1 MVEFSVFTILKMTRN
16 GANKVLPKIKYE
28 YQVSIDYD
36 QSFSDHDKTYFSMI
50 NKFYSEKRPHENK
63 GILRYFSLNQLVKF
77 LNNEVE
83 EVVNKNNCPC
93 ILKGKYVG
101 GITGEKCEV
110 GAPFLFLDVDVKTS
124 VNKEL
129 RNKAINSL
137 IFEKLEHLSL
147 FTFRS
152 HSKLGFASC
161 IYAPYLSRFS
171 HETRKQHLAAAKEIV
186 QKIVDI
192 IFKQTGIIVEFDD
205 SQSRFR
211 QVRKL
216 AHQKRVVE
224 INYNAPTFLVERSE
238 EIIATTNTG
247 IPLFT
252 KSVST
257 SSKHSIEYQYN
268 QNTKVAEILKDYHVH
283 GDRYRL
289 PGTTSETSGFVD
301 DLNNVF
307 VNFSTSFSN
316 YTRHTPFWL
325 STNLFYDGDPSRFKS
340 ELVKQGYSVSSPKEE
355 ELENYLSLLEA
366 NDTNDEKI
374 YEICNELR
382 VLPLEEKFSLIDR
395 LNVSK
400 ERLGKIEVYL
410 EVSSIIITYDKTFEI
425 DSYVSECFEEI
436 LDYVDQ
442 NHRIC
447 VKSETGTGKTT
458 AIIKNFNQVRENSRC
473 LIIEP
478 LTSIVDQL
486 GANYEMITHLTG
498 VSSQYDFDMAR
509 DSSIVVATMEQATP
523 LLKLS
528 HFDYVFIDEFHGL
541 ITSNQYKRDQVSE
554 LTSILESKEYLKV
567 IGLTGTPLE
576 IIRCLGYSLVSVEKR
591 NQEPEEITQ
600 RISNLE
606 PYNILLQHQSDVTG
620 KAIYRLNITDD
631 LRTFKSQMV
640 SEGHFQEDEVLVLYA
655 DPKVKSGEDFKN
667 LLENGAFRDSIKI
680 VLTTSIID
688 EGISLEQKGFTDVV
702 FIEGISYNPR
712 PEAVKQFFARFRDHD
727 PNRRNFYYRKVS
739 PKTHGYNSI
748 IEEYTNILHELE
760 HYREINKDLKGI
772 FNSDEYLYSNNEV
785 NPYFVAFKA
794 SQAYFE
800 RLSPFEFKR
809 FLESNYNIALTLDES
824 YIVVGQDTS
833 YRKESR
839 QAQNEMINVYW
850 KNDTDEIYSYVRLN
864 SKDDVLKASLME
876 FQFPIDDESYIFF
889 QSHTKAFE
897 GYVKC
902 TQSLDNMGLRLD
914 KFLYKSNGD
923 LQNMNSLNNKMI
935 VASFLYFFFVDR
947 REQVTRSKSP
957 YHAFIDHFSSLSSFS
972 FSEIET
978 FIREINPRVEVK
990 KVVFIGILKCFMK
1003 LTYDKRRKLYKVGE
1017 TYDLEWVQ
1025 NEFFIKDN
1033 SNLKCYPLSITKS
1046 DQLKQLR
1053 IFP

>member
-1 MVEFSVFTILKMTRN
+1 MSSKDDNQVIP
-16 GANKVLPKIKYE
+16 KVKYE

-554 LTSILESKEYLKV
+554 LTSILESKEDLKV
-567 IGLTGTPLE
+567 VGLTGTPLE

-591 NQEPEEITQ
+591 NQEPVEIIQ
-600 RISNLE
+600 RTSNFK
-606 PYNILLQHQSDVTG
+606 PYNILLQHQSEVEG

-631 LRTFKSQMV
+631 LKTFKNQMV
-640 SEGHFQEDEVLVLYA
+640 SEGHYEEDEVLVLHA

-667 LLENGAFRDSIKI
+667 LLEDGAFRDSIKI

-702 FIEGISYNPR
+702 FIDGVSYNPR

-727 PNRRNFYYRKVS
+727 PNRRNYYYRKAR
-739 PKTHGYNSI
+739 KMDHGYNSI
-748 IEEYTNILHELE
+748 IEEYTNIIKELE
-760 HYREINKDLKGI
+760 HYREINSDLKGV

-794 SQAYFE
+794 SQEYFE

-809 FLESNYNIALTLDES
+809 FLESNYNIALTIDES
-824 YIVVGQDTS
+824 YIVVRQDTS
-833 YRKESR
+833 YSNESR
-839 QAQNEMINVYW
+839 KVQNEKINKYW
-850 KNDTDEIYSYVRLN
+850 RTETDEIYSYVRLN
-864 SKDDVLKASLME
+864 TQDNVLKASLE
-876 FQFPIDDESYIFF
+876 QFQFPIETESYSFYRYHQVRIESIVRYEIDL
-889 QSHTKAFE
+889 QRMKLKPE
-897 GYVKC
+897 
-902 TQSLDNMGLRLD
+902 R
-914 KFLYKSNGD
+914 FLYKANGD
-923 LQNMNSLNNKMI
+923 LRNNNALNNQMS
-935 VASFLYFFFVDR
+935 VASFLYFYFMDR
-947 REQVTRSKSP
+947 REQGTRSKSP

-972 FSEIET
+972 FSDVEAYIHKV
-978 FIREINPRVEVK
+978 NPLIKVK
-990 KVVFIGILKCFMK
+990 KVVFMEILKCFVN
-1003 LTYDKRRKLYKVGE
+1003 LTYDKRRKIFKVGE
-1017 TYDLEWVQ
+1017 VYDLEWVQ
-1025 NEFFIKDN
+1025 NEFFIKEK
-1033 SNLKCYPLSITKS
+1033 SNLKCYPLSITKA